1 MEISGPQSK
10 LLLQL
15 MSATSLRGKVIANNI
30 ANQNTPGYKRQELVF
45 EDLLKTELSGLAPQ
59 LERVEPQVVTDTM
72 STSRADGNN
81 VQMELEMSS
90 IKENHIL
97 YDLYASM
104 LTGQN
109 RMLQSAIHGDR

>member
-1 MEISGPQSK
+1 VNIHGASQS
-10 LLLQL
+10 LLLDL
-15 MSATSLRGKVIANNI
+15 MSAATLRARVLAGNI

-59 LERVEPQVVTDTM
+59 LERVEPKVVTDTT

-81 VQMELEMSS
+81 VQMEIEMSS
-90 IKENHIL
+90 LKENQIL
-97 YDLYASM
+97 YDLYAVM